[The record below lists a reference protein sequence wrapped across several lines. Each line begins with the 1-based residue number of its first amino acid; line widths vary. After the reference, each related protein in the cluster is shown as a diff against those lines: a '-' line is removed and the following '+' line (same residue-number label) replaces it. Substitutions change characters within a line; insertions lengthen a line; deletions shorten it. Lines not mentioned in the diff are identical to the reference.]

1 MTLLKSVKEDGANEK
16 RNAHQKKA
24 SVRKQMLSK
33 TKMMHDSVVKTP
45 PGISSFCWEIVMKF
59 LCAVVDF
66 ATFLAVRGV
75 PDERPPSPLRSVEK
89 HRDDCGGCRSSSV
102 WCL

>member
-1 MTLLKSVKEDGANEK
+1 
-16 RNAHQKKA
+16 
-24 SVRKQMLSK
+24 
-33 TKMMHDSVVKTP
+33 
-45 PGISSFCWEIVMKF
+45 MKF

>member
-1 MTLLKSVKEDGANEK
+1 MRNETLT
-16 RNAHQKKA
+16 RKKA

-45 PGISSFCWEIVMKF
+45 PGISSFCWEIVVKF

-66 ATFLAVRGV
+66 ATFLAVRAV

-89 HRDDCGGCRSSSV
+89 HRDDCGGCRSSRV

>member
-1 MTLLKSVKEDGANEK
+1 MRNETLT
-16 RNAHQKKA
+16 RKKA
-24 SVRKQMLSK
+24 SVRKRMLNE
-33 TKMMHDSVVKTP
+33 TKKLRDSVVKTP
-45 PGISSFCWEIVMKF
+45 TSISPFFWKIVVKF
-59 LCAVVDF
+59 LGAVFDF

>member
-1 MTLLKSVKEDGANEK
+1 MRNETLT
-16 RNAHQKKA
+16 RKKA
-24 SVRKQMLSK
+24 SVRKQMLNEMK
-33 TKMMHDSVVKTP
+33 KLCDSVVKTP
-45 PGISSFCWEIVMKF
+45 TGISSFCWEIVVKF
-59 LCAVVDF
+59 RCAVVDF